1 MTKQKFD
8 INSLRVASPCSVGWE
23 NMSGD
28 ERKRFC
34 QLCNLNVYN
43 ISEMS
48 GAEVR
53 ALIEK
58 TEGRI
63 CGRIYKRADG
73 TVLTKD
79 CPVGL
84 RAYYKRTARFAGAAL
99 AAIIGL
105 FSINFAQTKSKK
117 DKTCKVTS
125 EISLL
130 RSEIKNA
137 ANLIEGTITDS
148 NGAVVPN
155 VKVILTNEETKE
167 KFETTT
173 NEEGY
178 YYFSDV
184 AAGNYTFKVEPQIF
198 KPYELTNLPVNKN
211 EKLQLGVKLK
221 VDNATTVLVG
231 VILTEPYNSIDM
243 SSSSVTYKINPR
255 RFPD

>member
-8 INSLRVASPCSVGWE
+8 IKSLRVASPCSVGWE

-28 ERKRFC
+28 ERTRFC
-34 QLCNLNVYN
+34 SACNLNVYN
-43 ISEMS
+43 ISEMT
-48 GAEVR
+48 GAEVS
-53 ALIEK
+53 ALVEK

-63 CGRIYKRADG
+63 CGRIFRRADG

-99 AAIIGL
+99 ATIIGL
-105 FSINFAQTKSKK
+105 FSINFAQDKSKK

-130 RSEIKNA
+130 RSEIKNS
-137 ANLIEGTITDS
+137 ANLIEGTIKDQ
-148 NGAVVPN
+148 NGAVVPG
-155 VKVILTNEETKE
+155 VKVILINEETKLRI
-167 KFETTT
+167 ETTT
-173 NEEGY
+173 NDEGY
-178 YYFSDV
+178 YSFSDV
-184 AAGNYTFKVEPQIF
+184 AAGYYTFKVEPTIF

-211 EKLQLGVKLK
+211 EKLNIGVELK
-221 VDNATTVLVG
+221 YDTTTTVTVG
-231 VILTEPYNSIDM
+231 IIFTESYNSIDM
-243 SSSSVTYKINPR
+243 SSSSVKYTINPR